1 MSKPTASSSGS
12 DAVDEDSKLCPK
24 CNLVQPTS
32 LFETLSK
39 GRKANK
45 YCRDCQPPSSRR
57 VSRDLA
63 KDPPSLRHRNGF
75 GGAPYNIPHE
85 FVGPPTGASTTPMD
99 ALNIS
104 VRIAAF
110 VTMVYVRI
118 AELVTTVYVRI
129 AEWVTMV
136 YIRIAEW
143 MTMVYV
149 RVAPW
154 VTMVCVR
161 TAEWVTMQ
169 MGENDAGDMMEMLQ
183 HEWQW
188 YVLVLVAAV
197 VLVLVWV

>member
-39 GRKANK
+39 SRKANK

-63 KDPPSLRHRNGF
+63 PAPPSLRHRDRF
-75 GGAPYNIPHE
+75 GGAPDNIPDD
-85 FVGPPTGASTTPMD
+85 FVDPPTGWDVS
-99 ALNIS
+99 NIS
-104 VRIAAF
+104 VRITEL
-110 VTMVYVRI
+110 VTMVCART
-118 AELVTTVYVRI
+118 AL
-129 AEWVTMV
+129 
-136 YIRIAEW
+136 
-143 MTMVYV
+143 
-149 RVAPW
+149 W

-161 TAEWVTMQ
+161 TAEWVTIQ
-169 MGENDAGDMMEMLQ
+169 MGEDDAGDMMEMLQ

-197 VLVLVWV
+197 VMVLVWG

>member
-39 GRKANK
+39 SRKANK
-45 YCRDCQPPSSRR
+45 YCRDCQPAPSSRR

-63 KDPPSLRHRNGF
+63 PAPPSLRHRDRF
-75 GGAPYNIPHE
+75 GGAPDNIPDD
-85 FVGPPTGASTTPMD
+85 FVDPPTGWD
-99 ALNIS
+99 VLNIS
-104 VRIAAF
+104 VRIAEW
-110 VTMVYVRI
+110 VTM
-118 AELVTTVYVRI
+118 VYVRI

-136 YIRIAEW
+136 Y
-143 MTMVYV
+143 V
-149 RVAPW
+149 RTAPW

-161 TAEWVTMQ
+161 TAEWVTTQ
-169 MGENDAGDMMEMLQ
+169 MEENDAGDMMEMLQ

-197 VLVLVWV
+197 VLVLVWG